1 MTFKECISF
10 CFFHTLTFKEM
21 YFFVF
26 LSDSVLDIRNTIFV
40 LMETTDSMETSTTFW
55 TTINTYSNSH
65 RRHLYGTRQNSSQM
79 NMFESFENSTPIN
92 NVSMLNIG
100 RNENIAKMEIATL
113 AVLLYFAIFGN
124 VFVLLVL
131 KFKYKSMTRMQ
142 WFIFH
147 LCLADLSVGLFNILP
162 QMAWDITYRFQGNDF
177 LCKFVKYF
185 QLVAMYASSYVL
197 VTTAIDRFVSIC
209 YPIASQTWTYKRIHC
224 MISLAWILSLLF
236 AVPQLLLFSYQETI
250 PGSGVFD
257 CWESISSGPSWKIKA
272 YITWMSVSIYFA
284 PFCILTY
291 TYSRICYVV
300 WISIGSG
307 SKINTT
313 NRYPRTWKI
322 SFSKTYTVHDEQDEH
337 SIRKPRVHR
346 RSVSNS
352 KLKTIKLTLLVILC
366 YLFSWGPFFV
376 AQMWLAYDINAPYN
390 RKY

>member
-1 MTFKECISF
+1 MS
-10 CFFHTLTFKEM
+10 
-21 YFFVF
+21 
-26 LSDSVLDIRNTIFV
+26 
-40 LMETTDSMETSTTFW
+40 
-55 TTINTYSNSH
+55 
-65 RRHLYGTRQNSSQM
+65 
-79 NMFESFENSTPIN
+79 
-92 NVSMLNIG
+92 
-100 RNENIAKMEIATL
+100 
-113 AVLLYFAIFGN
+113 
-124 VFVLLVL
+124 
-131 KFKYKSMTRMQ
+131 
-142 WFIFH
+142 
-147 LCLADLSVGLFNILP
+147 
-162 QMAWDITYRFQGNDF
+162 
-177 LCKFVKYF
+177 
-185 QLVAMYASSYVL
+185 YASHICATKKL
-197 VTTAIDRFVSIC
+197 V
-209 YPIASQTWTYKRIHC
+209 
-224 MISLAWILSLLF
+224 
-236 AVPQLLLFSYQETI
+236 LFSYRETI

-376 AQMWLAYDINAPYN
+376 AQMWLAYDINAPTN
-390 RKY
+390 TFPTIEHTASRNSFSI